1 MSQVVRLLSRLM
13 TQRAESW
20 TTNQHSTCQCY
31 TEVNLLPSLNPDFV
45 LNFSTQTSL
54 SLSLSQLVQ
63 TVVIV
68 FHRQWLDL
76 RGSQEL
82 TDSTGQI

>member
-1 MSQVVRLLSRLM
+1 M

-20 TTNQHSTCQCY
+20 TTNQQSTCQCY
-31 TEVNLLPSLNPDFV
+31 TEVNLLPSLTPDFV
-45 LNFSTQTSL
+45 LHFSTQT